1 MIRHVSFNE
10 VLVMI
15 RIIGCINGFEY
26 KLIISTSPAM
36 QELLRMYTQTR
47 GDGLTFFVML
57 MQFVYKDYEKG
68 EDVIKSS
75 V

>member
-1 MIRHVSFNE
+1 
-10 VLVMI
+10 MI

-26 KLIISTSPAM
+26 KLIISTFLAAM
-36 QELLRMYTQTR
+36 QKTTQKMHTQQR
-47 GDGLTFFVML
+47 REKTCLTFFVML

-68 EDVIKSS
+68 EDVIKRS